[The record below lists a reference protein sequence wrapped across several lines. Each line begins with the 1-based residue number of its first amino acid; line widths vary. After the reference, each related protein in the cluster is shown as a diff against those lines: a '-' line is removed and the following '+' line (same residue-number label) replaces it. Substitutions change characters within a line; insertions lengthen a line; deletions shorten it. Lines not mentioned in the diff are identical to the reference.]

1 VHGVDLKRKDNAL
14 SVKAL
19 KHGQDMEI
27 LIRDNGKGMNAETLE
42 AYKHLLASRELS
54 QENRSQSIGLRNVH
68 ERLLLYFGDRYQIE
82 LDSKEGEGV
91 TYSILFEGVFP
102 RGDEHD
108 A

>member
-1 VHGVDLKRKDNAL
+1 
-14 SVKAL
+14 
-19 KHGQDMEI
+19 MEI

-82 LDSKEGEGV
+82 LDSKEGKG
-91 TYSILFEGVFP
+91 
-102 RGDEHD
+102 
-108 A
+108 